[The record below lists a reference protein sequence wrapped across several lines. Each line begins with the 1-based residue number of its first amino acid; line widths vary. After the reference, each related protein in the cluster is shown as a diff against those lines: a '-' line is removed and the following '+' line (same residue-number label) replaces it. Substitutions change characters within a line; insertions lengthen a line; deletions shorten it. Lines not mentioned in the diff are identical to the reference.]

1 MQLRVR
7 LYTYLGVESDLEW
20 FTLSDTPLMGTLT
33 QNTENG
39 EATFPGLIIEK
50 TGTFKL
56 VFNVVLDKVS
66 QGIKSV
72 VFRKIVALCCT
83 SGP

>member
-1 MQLRVR
+1 MQVRVR

-39 EATFPGLIIEK
+39 EACAAAAAASSSAQQLELHTLQ
-50 TGTFKL
+50 
-56 VFNVVLDKVS
+56 V
-66 QGIKSV
+66 
-72 VFRKIVALCCT
+72 
-83 SGP
+83 